1 MMRQNNQGGATL
13 FEITSVMAIV
23 LLLITILLI
32 GQKVTL
38 NIQVNR
44 LERDFNSIEATIF
57 DAHNRLRPMKI
68 ISHDAPSNLLVSTAD
83 SNNSNWNAIIDGS
96 WNSTSGDTF
105 NVWQNVLEAGL
116 PQGSTNKNLKAYV
129 PLKPSGSVIDISEAS
144 SAPIAELKGNYI
156 ICSSNIDGSLVKQ
169 LDLVIDDGNT
179 ASGSMMVSNTIGGAA
194 VTTYGIVNS
203 NTYTVCMGV

>member
-68 ISHDAPSNLLVSTAD
+68 ISHDAPSNLLVSTVD

-105 NVWQNVLEAGL
+105 NVWQNVLDAGL

-156 ICSSNIDGSLVKQ
+156 ICSSNVDGSLVKQ

-194 VTTYGIVNS
+194 ITTYGIVNS
-203 NTYTVCMGV
+203 NSYTVCMGV

>member
-105 NVWQNVLEAGL
+105 NVWQNVLDAGL

-156 ICSSNIDGSLVKQ
+156 ICSSNVDGSLVKQ

-194 VTTYGIVNS
+194 ITTYGIVNS
-203 NTYTVCMGV
+203 NSYTVCMGV

>member
-1 MMRQNNQGGATL
+1 MMRQNNQSGATL
-13 FEITSVMAIV
+13 FEITSVVAIV

-44 LERDFNSIEATIF
+44 LERDFNSIQSTIF
-57 DAHNRLRPMKI
+57 DAHNRLRPMQT

-96 WNSTSGDTF
+96 WNSTSGATF
-105 NVWQNVLEAGL
+105 NVWQNVLVAEL
-116 PQGSTNKNLKAYV
+116 PHGSTNKNLKAYV

-144 SAPIAELKGNYI
+144 SAPIAELKGNYV

-179 ASGSMMVSNTIGGAA
+179 ASGSLMASNTFGGAA
-194 VTTYGIVNS
+194 IATYGIVNG
-203 NTYTVCMGV
+203 NTYKVCMGV

>member
-1 MMRQNNQGGATL
+1 MMQQNNQGGATL

-105 NVWQNVLEAGL
+105 NVWQNVLVAGL
-116 PQGSTNKNLKAYV
+116 PQGSTDKNLKAYV
-129 PLKPSGSVIDISEAS
+129 PLKPSGSVIDVSEAS

-194 VTTYGIVNS
+194 ITTYGIVNG

>member
-68 ISHDAPSNLLVSTAD
+68 ISHDAPSNLLVSTVD

-105 NVWQNVLEAGL
+105 NVWQNVLDAGL

>member
-44 LERDFNSIEATIF
+44 LERDFNSIQATIF

>member
-105 NVWQNVLEAGL
+105 NVWQNVLDAGL